1 MEKEIFS
8 QPNLIDSSINNR
20 ISFDNSTLLFPEI
33 ENSKLNVL
41 SISRIIFTGMGT
53 SYNAALYGAKV
64 MEEIAKIPSIALNA
78 SEISSDNFF
87 TNDEILLVSITQSG
101 ESSDT
106 VEMMKKA
113 KSKNILQILVS
124 ESNKSKACNISDIY
138 LPINSGIEHSIAA
151 TKTFTMSLLLLL
163 QLSIFFAEMKV
174 YFYFT
179 LYKRNKEDSLFISRF
194 Y

>member
-1 MEKEIFS
+1 MSDSKNRYSMETEIFS

-20 ISFDNSTLLFPEI
+20 ISFDNSTFLFPEI
-33 ENSKLNVL
+33 ENFKLNVL

-87 TNDEILLVSITQSG
+87 SNDEILLVSITQSG

-113 KSKNILQILVS
+113 RSSGILQVLVS
-124 ESNKSKACNISDIY
+124 ESNKSKAYDI
-138 LPINSGIEHSIAA
+138 
-151 TKTFTMSLLLLL
+151 
-163 QLSIFFAEMKV
+163 
-174 YFYFT
+174 
-179 LYKRNKEDSLFISRF
+179 
-194 Y
+194 